1 MSIIP
6 FNSNK
11 FNTTT
16 APNGSNGRPYPF
28 NNIGGVS
35 SNTVYNF
42 KIISDKINNISKV
55 GFNPKSSSIN
65 ANSLTENPF
74 RNFNQAY
81 DDNIDKTQDTG
92 VGFIDGYNSDLK
104 YKVYQI
110 NQNNGNVQAYANS
123 VRWIP
128 NKDKEE
134 LYCEN
139 IGNDRFLNYA
149 DGGGVFVQKYG
160 DENNDIISWG
170 HSINN
175 IIELGEDK
183 VYQINIGVEST
194 ESTLFDCFSNN
205 TFYYSNYG
213 DIPETGNLTPIIIKK
228 LTTTNNGSNS
238 TEPCDNNDLEIETLI
253 TNAIIFMKAGG
264 SSGNI
269 LAIHILG
276 ENETLSE
283 PFDSSFTYLIE
294 SVETTGDGS
303 PCFSYVVTNWASL
316 QNMKTVS
323 FQENG
328 FVGTQYDLSPADG
341 SAGLP
346 NKLFQW
352 KVSDIFNNSNP
363 QNETLTQTDADLFA
377 WIPSLSL
384 LYIREC
390 DPANPFTKL
399 NGGISQYSNAGAV
412 FGNKGINQNKSQ
424 FTVLNGVRFVN
435 LSPHINQED
444 VVSEQDAYKVYDSN
458 KQFLSTW
465 IGGGES
471 ARQTISRE
479 NPYNQSN
486 NYIPG
491 QKVIQ
496 VHSTTTDNNQIED
509 YQYAFGTVLSWDYPD
524 PANPTDYSPMKLVV
538 KRDKQGPRR
547 PDSIFG
553 VEDYSDLKNFAVGTT
568 AAQQSVEFDSKIIP
582 YNFSILNDLDSS
594 FSSWPYLFNDST
606 TTYFTSNKDGIMDD
620 GGNIS
625 YTEKSDIPIPSTI
638 GYTRIRAISLNPNN
652 DATETYPLYKY
663 HIFDTSLIGPDSYF
677 GYLTDI
683 SYRFDQEL
691 IKIIKIANVTGRE
704 LYNENIEGGTIQ
716 SRRTVVFEPDKDKMI
731 LDIKTPVENNAVEN
745 VISSDQFIT
754 FELQKLYS
762 VDFNLGADTL
772 EISIESGSSPIEES
786 STFLLSQPEIDWFV
800 INRTTGESFN
810 LYPDNKTDLQE
821 NELIYSTSNDPGYN
835 PSKLKL
841 KRTPGSNNQK
851 ILVIAKVN
859 TTANIDNI
867 KNKNLTYQT
876 ENLTSPLSKKVS
888 EKYPNRYAIKLMNN
902 TSKKGFLNK
911 LLSVYIVT
919 DSGTIK
925 TGTTNILNYF
935 DIEYGVNDQKI
946 SHPYLILKNGYANP
960 NGLLKSEYFS
970 SVEGEEIDPTTI
982 NLQIKYSLFEIPS
995 SDFSPG
1001 IFVRESHKS
1010 KSNNL
1015 SLIDIPFYDSPNTG
1029 NKTHYSS
1036 IIDFRPSDLQN
1047 SSENNFGNTKFVPHP
1062 SWSDSIETTFYLP
1075 RKDRLILT
1083 DKGKLEIIYG
1093 IPDIN
1098 PTFPQEPTNSMSLSL
1113 FVKPPYVFDNKNIKI
1128 IELENKRYTMKDIG
1142 KIDKRVKKLEYYT
1155 ALTLLE
1161 TKAENLLILDE
1172 NGNNRFKSGILVDS
1186 FSGHGIGDVLH
1197 PDYNVSVDQNNNYLR
1212 APFIIHN
1219 SKLEYDSSSNIN
1231 NVFVES
1237 KIEGSEEIGTGIY
1250 TFPYTSIP
1258 FAIQPLASRS
1268 ISVMPHEVV
1277 DWSGNITMIPSSD
1290 VWVDETR
1297 NPDVLINI
1305 AGNNDAWQA
1314 LANAI
1319 TESGSGVFGA
1329 HWGAWQTIGST
1340 TNTETSTSEV
1350 LINGGSQT
1358 QTVTSEITTT
1368 NSTQEREELFSELI
1382 ATENQNALGDR
1393 ITDVSII
1400 PFIREQTV
1408 NIVSQGLKPNTRMYV
1423 FFNDIDVSE
1432 HCFAYANEQNMLNGT
1447 NPTSFASGSF
1457 ENLATNNQG
1466 EMFIRFNI
1474 PGGTFRTGEKVFTVI
1489 DDSSNDQGR
1498 ASSYSSGVF
1507 YSNGLG
1513 ITREQTIL
1521 TTRDFEIN
1529 TTSIGTET
1537 RTITETSSEIIDES
1551 VQPVNNQTQCPPG
1564 QVLRTRWENNQ
1575 TVWFCGNNPDPLA
1588 QTFFVNE
1595 DLHPEGIYIDSVDLF
1610 FARKPQNND
1619 NLNVSVELRPVNNGY
1634 PDSAIVYPG
1643 SVSRKLA
1650 SEVNISF
1657 DPNASIDETKTTFK
1671 FDYPIYLEP
1680 GEHALV
1686 IRAQSEDF
1694 EVYIA
1699 ELGENILNTDTQIT
1713 NQPYSGI
1720 FFTSANASTWSP
1732 EQNIDLM
1739 MVIKKCEFPVNQFY
1753 ELPLRNISVN
1763 DQRKFETMFIQSN
1776 FIDFPSCRVNWN
1788 TTIKPITNTASETIN
1803 ITPNNNVY
1811 FTNQYYYGKESN
1823 QNEIYAYLNISAS
1836 TLNKDVSP
1844 VIDIQRLGFLG
1855 INNRIESNN
1864 TTTNGELEPYA
1875 NYESEIPR
1883 ARYISRIVTL
1893 EDGFESNN
1901 CKVVLSLHKPENTN
1915 IDVFAKLQSAY
1926 NTSDFHSNNY
1936 IKLNPENSSAFD
1948 SYSSINTNEYREF
1961 TFNLPEETNEPFN
1974 RFCIKICMYS
1984 SNPAYVPKIK
1994 DMRAI
1999 TVI

>member
-1 MSIIP
+1 MATIQ
-6 FNSNK
+6 FNSDK
-11 FNTTT
+11 FQQNV
-16 APNGSNGRPYPF
+16 SNGCNGKPYPF
-28 NNIGGVS
+28 NNVGGIS

-42 KIISDKINNISKV
+42 KIISDKIDNISKV
-55 GFNPKSSSIN
+55 AFNPNSSSIN
-65 ANSLTENPF
+65 QNFQTENQF
-74 RNFNQAY
+74 NNFNQAY
-81 DDNIDKTQDTG
+81 DDNINKLSNTG
-92 VGFIDGYNSDLK
+92 FVDNYNSNLQ

-110 NQNNGNVQAYANS
+110 KQTDGSIQAYGDAI
-123 VRWIP
+123 RWIP
-128 NKDKEE
+128 NKNKEE
-134 LYCEN
+134 LYCQN
-139 IGNDRFLNYA
+139 IGSETFSNYT
-149 DGGGVFVQKYG
+149 DGGGVFIQKYG
-160 DENNDIISWG
+160 DDANDIISWG
-170 HSINN
+170 HSIKD
-175 IIELGEDK
+175 IIELSEDK
-183 VYQINIGVEST
+183 VYQINIGAEST
-194 ESTLFDCFSNN
+194 ESTLYDCFSNN
-205 TFYYSNYG
+205 DFYYSNYG

-228 LTTTNNGSNS
+228 LTTTVSGSGS
-238 TEPCDNNDLEIETLI
+238 TEPCDNNDLETETLI

-264 SSGNI
+264 PSSNI
-269 LAIHILG
+269 LAIHIL
-276 ENETLSE
+276 EQNEILE
-283 PFDSSFTYLIE
+283 SFNSAVTYLIE

-303 PCFSYVVTNWASL
+303 PCFSYVITNWSPL
-316 QNMKTVS
+316 QNMKTIS
-323 FQENG
+323 FYENG

-352 KVSDIFNNSNP
+352 KVSDIFDTTTP
-363 QNETLTQTDADLFA
+363 QNATLTQTDADLFA

-390 DPANPFTKL
+390 EPANPFTKL
-399 NGGISQYSNAGAV
+399 NGGISQYSNTGAI
-412 FGNKGINQNKSQ
+412 FGNKGININKSQ
-424 FTVLNGVRFVN
+424 FTPLDGVRFVN
-435 LSPHINQED
+435 LSPHINSQD
-444 VVSEQDAYKVYDSN
+444 VVSDQDEYKVYDSN

-465 IGGGES
+465 VGGGEIL
-471 ARQTISRE
+471 RQTLSRE
-479 NPYNQSN
+479 NAYNPSN

-496 VHSTTTDNNQIED
+496 VHSTNTDNNQIED
-509 YQYAFGTVLSWDYPD
+509 YQYAFGTVLSWDHPN
-524 PANPTDYSPMKLVV
+524 PADPTDYSPMKLVV
-538 KRDKQGPRR
+538 KSDKQGPRR

-553 VEDYSDLKNFAVGTT
+553 IEDYSDLKNFAVGTT
-568 AAQQSVEFDSKIIP
+568 ASNQNIEFESKIIP
-582 YNFSILNDLDSS
+582 YTFSILNNLNSS
-594 FSSWPYLFNDST
+594 FSAWPYLFDNSS
-606 TTYFTSNKDGIMDD
+606 TTYFTSNKDGIEDNE
-620 GGNIS
+620 GNIV
-625 YTEKSDIPIPSTI
+625 YTEKSDTPIPSTI

-652 DATETYPLYKY
+652 DSSETYPLYKY

-683 SYRFDQEL
+683 AYRFDESL

-704 LYNENIEGGTIQ
+704 LYNESIDGGTIQ
-716 SRRTVVFEPDKDKMI
+716 TRRTVVFEPDKDKMF
-731 LDIKTPVENNAVEN
+731 LSIKTPVENNAVEN

-754 FELQKLYS
+754 FEIQKIYS
-762 VDFNLGADTL
+762 VDFNLALDTI
-772 EISIESGSSPIEES
+772 EIQVQSGSSPIEES
-786 STFLLSQPEIDWFV
+786 STFLLTQPEIDWFV

-821 NELIYSTSNDPGYN
+821 NELIYFTSNDPAYN
-835 PSKLKL
+835 PTVLKL
-841 KRTPGSNNQK
+841 KRIIGNNNQK
-851 ILVIAKVN
+851 ILVVAKVN
-859 TTANIDNI
+859 TTANINNI

-876 ENLTSPLSKKVS
+876 ENLTSPLNKNIYS
-888 EKYPNRYAIKLMNN
+888 KYPNKYAIKLMNN
-902 TSKKGFLNK
+902 TTKKGFLNK

-925 TGTTNILNYF
+925 SGTTNILNYF

-970 SVEGEEIDPTTI
+970 SVEGEEIDPSTI

-1015 SLIDIPFYDSPNTG
+1015 SLIDIPFYNSPNTG
-1029 NKTHYSS
+1029 NKLHYSS
-1036 IIDFRPSDLQN
+1036 IIDFRPSDLE
-1047 SSENNFGNTKFVPHP
+1047 SSSDNNFGNTKFVPHP

-1083 DKGKLEIIYG
+1083 EKGKLEIIYG
-1093 IPDIN
+1093 IPDVN

-1142 KIDKRVKKLEYYT
+1142 RIDKRVKKLEYYT
-1155 ALTLLE
+1155 ALSLLE

-1186 FSGHGIGDVLH
+1186 FTGHGIGDVLH
-1197 PDYNVSVDQNNNYLR
+1197 PDYNVSIDQNNYYLR

-1219 SKLEYDSSSNIN
+1219 SKLEYNNSTNIN
-1231 NVFVES
+1231 NLFVES
-1237 KIEGSEEIGTGIY
+1237 KINNAENIGTGIY
-1250 TFPYTSIP
+1250 TLPYTSVP

-1277 DWSGNITMIPSSD
+1277 DWSGNITLIPSSD
-1290 VWVDETR
+1290 IWVDETR
-1297 NPDVLINI
+1297 NPDVVVNI

-1350 LINGGSQT
+1350 VLNGGTQT

-1368 NSTQEREELFSELI
+1368 NSTQEREQLFSELI

-1408 NIVSQGLKPNTRMYV
+1408 NMIAQGLKPNTRMYV

-1432 HCFAYANEQNMLNGT
+1432 HCFAYANEQNMLTGT
-1447 NPTSFASGSF
+1447 NPTSFSSGSP
-1457 ENLATNNQG
+1457 ENLATNSQG

-1489 DDSSNDQGR
+1489 DDSGNDQGR

-1521 TTRDFEIN
+1521 TTRDFELN

-1537 RTITETSSEIIDES
+1537 RTITETSSQIIDQS
-1551 VQPVNNQTQCPPG
+1551 VQPVNSQTQCPPG

-1575 TVWFCGNNPDPLA
+1575 VVWFCRNNPDPLA
-1588 QTFFVNE
+1588 QTFFVNQ
-1595 DLHPEGIYIDSVDLF
+1595 DLHPEGIYVDSVDLF
-1610 FARKPQNND
+1610 FARKPENND
-1619 NLNVSVELRPVNNGY
+1619 NLSVSIELRPVNNGY
-1634 PDSAIVYPG
+1634 PDSSIVYPG
-1643 SVSRKLA
+1643 SISRKLS
-1650 SEVNISF
+1650 SEVNVSF

-1753 ELPLRNISVN
+1753 ELPLRNKSAN
-1763 DQRKFETMFIQSN
+1763 DQRKFETLFVQSN
-1776 FIDFPSCRVNWN
+1776 FIDFSSCRVNWK

-1823 QNEIYAYLNISAS
+1823 QNEVFAYLNISAS

-1844 VIDIQRLGFLG
+1844 VIDIQRLGILA

-1864 TTTNGELEPYA
+1864 TSTNGELEPYA

-1883 ARYISRIVTL
+1883 ARYISTIVTL

-1915 IDVFAKLQSAY
+1915 IDVFVKLQSAY
-1926 NTSDFHSNNY
+1926 DTSDFHSNNY
-1936 IKLNPENSSAFD
+1936 IKLNPQNSSAFNA
-1948 SYSSINTNEYREF
+1948 YSSINSNEYREF

-1974 RFCIKICMYS
+1974 RFCVKICMYS